1 MVKYPWLTYLIEFS
15 GKFSFSIL
23 KSQRCCL
30 KRLYFGQGQVAF
42 FPFPFSNLVDTIVV
56 WMFFSGKTRVF
67 LIEIW
72 PDLLMAWDT
81 LLSMLVVFEKPKKI
95 YNFFT
100 KRKNEPHKDK
110 NSKQQETK
118 QEQKLKIAWPIIL
131 FIHFRIIFIKQAR
144 LFIDQKHLV
153 GTFRNIKTILNRDF

>member
-110 NSKQQETK
+110 KFQAARDKTRAKTK
-118 QEQKLKIAWPIIL
+118 NCLT
-131 FIHFRIIFIKQAR
+131 HN
-144 LFIDQKHLV
+144 
-153 GTFRNIKTILNRDF
+153 TFHTLQDNIY